1 MVIITTTMLLHINSK
16 SSNSCRVSLSHSVH
30 YLKYF
35 SSIFI
40 WLDLIL
46 LSVQATSS
54 PYHRSVQDLAAYT
67 SPAAA
72 SRLQSQYSLFLNTP
86 GDKHSAK
93 IFITNQNISATSRL
107 QAAAATVKSELPWP
121 TSGPGA
127 TDYHSPGDFSHHLDR
142 NYSPHPYANM
152 TPSGKSHHTS
162 AGIYAPWGWGWRA
175 KLFGRILD
183 ELRKL

>member
-1 MVIITTTMLLHINSK
+1 MVGFNSTVCAGDQLPVPQVSAGPGGLHQ
-16 SSNSCRVSLSHSVH
+16 SSRCLPPPVPV
-30 YLKYF
+30 F
-35 SSIFI
+35 
-40 WLDLIL
+40 
-46 LSVQATSS
+46 
-54 PYHRSVQDLAAYT
+54 
-67 SPAAA
+67 
-72 SRLQSQYSLFLNTP
+72 LFLNTP

-152 TPSGKSHHTS
+152 TPSGRSCHTS
-162 AGIYAPWGWGWRA
+162 AGEYAPWGGGWRV
-175 KLFGRILD
+175 KLLGGF
-183 ELRKL
+183 